1 MNHFATL
8 FCHAAEPNTQNE
20 LQRQHDLLT
29 QYANQNGLPIEHC
42 FFHVGSYNFENPD
55 DVLLGFLRSA
65 QQADLGL
72 VFIESVS
79 LFPITQQEHIPQME
93 VYFVKEGL
101 RQTIGNADAEIAVD
115 NPQQPG
121 IPFVYWGI

>member
-8 FCHAAEPNTQNE
+8 FCHAIEPNVQIE

-29 QYANQNGLPIEHC
+29 QYAAQNGLPIEHC
-42 FFHVGSYNFENPD
+42 FFHVGNYTLEKPD
-55 DVLLGFLRSA
+55 DVLLSFLRSA
-65 QQADLGL
+65 QQDDLGL
-72 VFIESVS
+72 VLIESVS

-101 RQTIGNADAEIAVD
+101 HQTIGNADVEMAVD
-115 NPQQPG
+115 NPQSRM
-121 IPFVYWGI
+121 PFVCWGI